1 MSPHGVVTTSGGLGG
16 GKRSSFGAVCST
28 IVSAIA
34 DGRILPFLIRWAMIR
49 GDCASCKF
57 RGKKVVKVRSQRL
70 ANKKLSNSPSRCTN
84 RVQLLESFFIGN
96 CCSQNFLRHLVIATA
111 PSSKLS
117 HRKQTAQSLCDGSR
131 NAQMRKRSGY
141 FILLDATFHSV
152 LSNALVVKLD
162 DMLSRHKLPTNLE
175 KQQAPRCNC
184 AKRQRQNKLY

>member
-117 HRKQTAQSLCDGSR
+117 HQSKPLSLYATVLATRKCA
-131 NAQMRKRSGY
+131 
-141 FILLDATFHSV
+141 
-152 LSNALVVKLD
+152 NALVLHPPGRDIPQRVVECPRGQAR
-162 DMLSRHKLPTNLE
+162 RHAVAT
-175 KQQAPRCNC
+175 
-184 AKRQRQNKLY
+184 